1 MPNNDTMKL
10 AFFNTKTYD
19 KTAFEEENKA
29 FGQDICYFEL
39 GLTKETVSVLKGF
52 DAVCV
57 FVNDKLDAE
66 LLASLKEAGVKLVAL
81 RSAGFNNVDLVA
93 ANSLGIKVVRVPA
106 YSPSSIAEHAVGLIL
121 TLSRKIHKA
130 YNRVR
135 DGNFSLEGLTG
146 FELRDKVVGVIGTG
160 KIGAAF
166 AKIMHNGFGCTVI
179 AYDPI
184 PNPELEKSGIMYT
197 SLDKIY
203 SESDV
208 ISLHCPLNPASK
220 HIINSK
226 SFELM
231 KPNVLIVNTG
241 RGALIDTKAVIEA
254 LKKKQIGQLA
264 LDVYEYEDKLF
275 FKDLSDTVIEDDLI
289 ERLLTFPNVLI
300 TAHQAFLTDTALSQI
315 ARITLEN
322 IQAFENGKKLENE
335 VRV

>member
-1 MPNNDTMKL
+1 MKL
-10 AFFNTKTYD
+10 AFFNTKTYE
-19 KTAFEEENKA
+19 KIAFEIQNKE
-29 FGQDICYFEL
+29 FKLDITFFDL

-52 DAVCV
+52 EAVCV

-66 LLASLKEAGVKLVAL
+66 LLSSLKAVGVKLIAL

-106 YSPSSIAEHAVGLIL
+106 YSPSSIAEHAVGLVL

-146 FELRDKVVGVIGTG
+146 FELQGKVVGVIGTG
-160 KIGAAF
+160 KIGTAF

-179 AYDPI
+179 AYDPN
-184 PNPELEKSGIMYT
+184 PNHELEKSGIMYT
-197 SLDKIY
+197 SLEKIY
-203 SESDV
+203 SESDI
-208 ISLHCPLNPASK
+208 ISLHCPLNPATK

-231 KPNVLIVNTG
+231 KPNILIVNTG
-241 RGALIDTKAVIEA
+241 RGALIDTKAIIEA

-300 TAHQAFLTDTALSQI
+300 TAHQAFLTDTALTQI
-315 ARITLEN
+315 AKITLGN
-322 IQAFENGKKLENE
+322 IQSFEKGKKLENE
-335 VRV
+335 VSA